1 MSNITYPAKTVA
13 GGGGSTYVEGNS
25 LPAVELQADLD
36 EIANVVNGN
45 LDEDNLSG
53 GTQIPNSKLAQIA
66 DTKVDDYS
74 ADATEAA
81 ATSTPGDSATLGSN
95 LATDLSEEIEHLRYR
110 IHANAG
116 YKTATVYR
124 NSSGTNVTARWVEPP
139 IRGRNL
145 IYNSGFEVFSGSSG
159 DAPDGWTEAGTL
171 ASTAIEVPANV
182 ETGIEKRS
190 LAITTDAA
198 SEGISQTIGGL
209 RSDTK
214 YLIAVKYFRTSG
226 TINFAATGA
235 IPTGDYQNCFITDS
249 SSSGIQVASMIVQST
264 SAAAS
269 ITLSITESTGSGDF
283 NLVQA
288 WMFELNDDWPNTLPD
303 IPTQTAS
310 ASTEVT
316 NIPATVASGT
326 DWNTQWTDVSTLAL
340 SQYVPGPGYR
350 LVYEASIAWASVLN
364 SQQFFFG
371 FRLEQDN
378 GSTSIVD
385 GPYIEVDDDVSLGE
399 TNGASTMR
407 LTHIVDNATPGLT
420 YTFTPQVT
428 AADSASGVGSAP
440 RLHPLVAVT
449 AQGAASAGSNTA
461 IQTTSRARLR
471 VERM

>member
-25 LPAVELQADLD
+25 LPAAELQADFD
-36 EIANVVNGN
+36 AVANVVNGN

-116 YKTATVYR
+116 YKTGTVYR

-145 IYNSGFEVFSGSSG
+145 IYNSGFEVFSGASG

-198 SEGISQTIGGL
+198 SEGMSQTIGGL

-235 IPTGDYQNCFITDS
+235 IPTGDYQNCVITDS
-249 SSSGIQVASMIVQST
+249 SSSGVQVASMIVQST

-310 ASTEVT
+310 ASTENQT
-316 NIPATVASGT
+316 LPTTFNTSWDSNWTT
-326 DWNTQWTDVSTLAL
+326 DTALSL

-350 LVYEASIAWASVLN
+350 LIYEAQIQFAGDPN
-364 SQQFFFG
+364 SAGGGPDVAAHFG
-371 FRLEQDN
+371 FRLRMND
-378 GSTSIVD
+378 GSDSTVD
-385 GPYIEVDDDVSLGE
+385 GPYFWTVDQDGVGYAGHVSVMSL
-399 TNGASTMR
+399 R
-407 LTHIVDNATPGLT
+407 HVVDNATPGVT
-420 YTFTPQVT
+420 YAFSYQVT
-428 AADSASGVGSAP
+428 AHSAGSTSSRP
-440 RLHPLVAVT
+440 RLHPLVNPT
-449 AQGAASAGSNTA
+449 ASGTATGNT
-461 IQTTSRARLR
+461 IQSVSRARLR